1 MEKYYTNGE
10 ITIVWK
16 PEVCQHSTICW
27 KGLLPVFDPRRQ
39 PWIDMD
45 ASTTERIVEQVNK
58 CPSKALTFFYNDPDK
73 NK

>member
-10 ITIVWK
+10 ITIKWQ

-27 KGLLPVFDPRRQ
+27 KGLLPVFDPRRS

-45 ASTTERIVEQVNK
+45 ASTTERIIEQINK
-58 CPSKALTFFYNDPDK
+58 CPSKALTYFYNDPEK